1 MATGCMST
9 LKKYGGQAAHDEI
22 FFLKIKPVKSNK
34 NEKYENKSIDIHAFG
49 PGIGL

>member
-1 MATGCMST
+1 MATVCMCT
-9 LKKYGGQAAHDEI
+9 LKKYGGQAEHDEI

-34 NEKYENKSIDIHAFG
+34 NEKSENNRIDIHSSG